1 MTMKTTLRTSVLFV
15 IAMLFSTGASS
26 QTGTSVKLPQFLFP
40 EFSAGKVK
48 LKTGSQSVS
57 LNYNTIDEEMI
68 FSQRGSYMAL
78 TNLSDIDTVIIQAR
92 KFVPV
97 GKPFYEVV
105 VSKDIHFFIQHK
117 SKYASEGTATAYGMT
132 SQVNERTNATTMK
145 SAGQIRTLEM
155 PDNVKVVPE
164 TIYWV
169 RVNNEMKKFTSER
182 QLLKIFAEKED
193 DLKKFIKGSSIDISD
208 REDLI
213 KLGVY
218 CNEIVK

>member
-1 MTMKTTLRTSVLFV
+1 MTMKTTLITSVLFV

-105 VSKDIHFFIQHK
+105 VSKDIPFFIQHK